1 LRTTVDFINSHLA
14 SDLSLADIAAVAG
27 MSASHFKTLFK
38 RSTGLPAHQYVMRQ
52 RVERAIGL
60 ISRGRL
66 RLSAAALQAGFADQ
80 SHMARCMRRIMGVT
94 PTDVVRNSR

>member
-1 LRTTVDFINSHLA
+1 
-14 SDLSLADIAAVAG
+14 
-27 MSASHFKTLFK
+27 
-38 RSTGLPAHQYVMRQ
+38 MRQ
-52 RVERAIGL
+52 RVERAVNL

-80 SHMARCMRRIMGVT
+80 SHMARCMRRIRGVT